1 MNGIYE
7 SYDDI
12 PEATWEYVEAWFEEE
27 PASSA
32 STKEEK
38 ETPTH
43 QKQKAL

>member
-43 QKQKAL
+43 QK